1 MYNGSP
7 CVFVVDDDRSTRES
21 LRNLL
26 RSAGLNVQTFASA
39 HEFLTSQRPEALS
52 CLVLDVQ
59 LPGLSGLDLQQEL
72 AKGHAPIPIIFITGH
87 GDIPMTVRAMKAG
100 AIEFLTKPFRD
111 EDLLKA
117 VEQALHRDR
126 QMAPG
131 THTPAAEQP
140 YAADALRSD
149 SRFSE
154 IVGHSA
160 ALRRVLQQVDIVAPT
175 DATVLIYGETGTGK
189 ELLARAVH
197 TLSARRAH
205 PFVTLNCAA
214 IPSGLLESEL
224 FGHEKG
230 AFTGAMTQRIG
241 RFELAN
247 GGTLFL
253 DEIGD
258 LPLDL
263 QPKLLRVLQE
273 HAFER
278 LGSSRTVHAN
288 VRLVAATHR
297 DLLAMVDQQQFRED
311 LYYRVHI
318 FPLTVPPLRERRDD
332 IPLLVQHFAHTY
344 AHRMRK
350 RIAPVPAEAMEALV
364 HYDWPGNVREL
375 QNVIERAV
383 ILAADEVLRPVVPEQ
398 SPVVRRA
405 ATVSPQSQTLDDVM
419 RAHILDALRATNGV
433 LGGPHGAAVRLGI
446 KRTTLAGRMEKLG
459 IGRPQGTMAY

>member
-1 MYNGSP
+1 M
-7 CVFVVDDDRSTRES
+7 
-21 LRNLL
+21 
-26 RSAGLNVQTFASA
+26 
-39 HEFLTSQRPEALS
+39 H
-52 CLVLDVQ
+52 
-59 LPGLSGLDLQQEL
+59 
-72 AKGHAPIPIIFITGH
+72 
-87 GDIPMTVRAMKAG
+87 
-100 AIEFLTKPFRD
+100 
-111 EDLLKA
+111 
-117 VEQALHRDR
+117 ALHPFQISGVREVLH
-126 QMAPG
+126 A
-131 THTPAAEQP
+131 TH
-140 YAADALRSD
+140 
-149 SRFSE
+149 RFE
-154 IVGHSA
+154 GIIGHSA
-160 ALRRVLQQVDIVAPT
+160 ALTAVLTQLERVAPT
-175 DATVLIYGETGTGK
+175 DTTVLIQGETGTGK
-189 ELLARAVH
+189 ELLARALH
-197 TLSARRAH
+197 HCSARRTH
-205 PFVTLNCAA
+205 PLVTLNCAA
-214 IPSGLLESEL
+214 IPDGLLESEL

-230 AFTGAMTQRIG
+230 TFTGALTPRID

-247 GGTLFL
+247 TGTLFL

-258 LPLDL
+258 LPLAL

-273 HAFER
+273 QEFER
-278 LGSSRTVHAN
+278 LGSSRTRRTD

-297 DLLAMVDQQQFRED
+297 DLLAMVHQQQFRED

-332 IPLLVQHFAHTY
+332 IPLLAQHFAHTY

-350 RIAPVPAEAMEALV
+350 RLEPVPAEAMEALV

>member
-1 MYNGSP
+1 MYKDSP

-100 AIEFLTKPFRD
+100 ALEFLTKPFRD

-117 VEQALHRDR
+117 VAQALHRGR

-140 YAADALRSD
+140 YAADALCSD
-149 SRFSE
+149 SRFAE

-160 ALRRVLQQVDIVAPT
+160 ALRHVLQQVDIVAPT

-419 RAHILDALRATNGV
+419 RASILDALRATNGV